1 MSNVEQLPSTLGNI
15 NKQLKALKAATENVW
30 RNFTMLPEKT
40 LYSVISDDIS
50 DVVLDF
56 QTLEKQSRVMEDF
69 SGAQYKLI
77 TEGPGAFLRQHSVD
91 QQSHDLRGQGVN
103 TERPAILIG
112 PQTRDISGQTTP
124 RQDSAETNKNAGIE
138 AINFAHPQLE
148 RAKEFL
154 KPGVGLQA
162 ALSEVQSMLGLKND
176 DPRIAALRQQS
187 LSMAAS
193 GHAPSEV
200 VDTQKKLA
208 GEGLDASQVL
218 AQTPAQLNGDTPD
231 AQMAVTV
238 KGDNLDGDI
247 IKLFATW
254 ETLRINL
261 FEGQSSALRELT
273 QTATG
278 WLTTLNTWITDNP
291 QLVNSLLGLALGITG
306 IVGALSS
313 VSAAIAPV
321 LSGINMLMAGTGV
334 LGPLFTSTGGMIAAA
349 FAAIGLP
356 LLPVIALIAGIGIAI
371 VKLWEPI
378 SAFVSGLVAGFSSVI
393 GPITLTFA
401 PFKAALGWITD
412 LFTPIKFTQD
422 QLAGFSNV
430 GKLVG
435 EAIGEIFVT
444 LKNAVSQI
452 GEVFNWARKGVDSVL
467 NIFSSDSDEPAEN
480 LSAPAAFAPNISP
493 TGGTLSLYQPAKNSV
508 ANNLTDNRA
517 TTMNF
522 SFTATPETDYP
533 KIQGFINQAMNER
546 DRNDENALHSQFSN
560 GGFYS

>member
-124 RQDSAETNKNAGIE
+124 RQESAETNKNAGIE

-154 KPGVGLQA
+154 KPGAELQA

-176 DPRIAALRQQS
+176 DPRMAALRQQS

-200 VDTQKKLA
+200 VATQKKLA

-247 IKLFATW
+247 TKLFATW

-444 LKNAVSQI
+444 LTNAVSQI

-493 TGGTLSLYQPAKNSV
+493 TGGMLSLYQPAKNSV

>member
-124 RQDSAETNKNAGIE
+124 RQESAETNKNAGIE

-208 GEGLDASQVL
+208 GDGLDASQVL

-247 IKLFATW
+247 TKLFATW

-278 WLTTLNTWITDNP
+278 WLTTLNTWINDNP

-444 LKNAVSQI
+444 LTNAVSQI

>member
-1 MSNVEQLPSTLGNI
+1 MSNVGQLPTTLGNI
-15 NKQLKALKAATENVW
+15 NKQLKSLKAATENVW
-30 RNFTMLPEKT
+30 RNFTTLPKKT

-50 DVVLDF
+50 DIVLDF
-56 QTLEKQSRVMEDF
+56 QTLEKQTRVMENV
-69 SGAQYKLI
+69 SGEQYKLFP
-77 TEGPGAFLRQHSVD
+77 EVPGVFLRQNFID
-91 QQSHDLRGQGVN
+91 QQSHDLHGQGAK
-103 TERPAILIG
+103 TELRTLLVEQ
-112 PQTRDISGQTTP
+112 QTSDISGQTIP
-124 RQDSAETNKNAGIE
+124 RPESAEANKNTGIA
-138 AINFAHPQLE
+138 AINFTHPQLE
-148 RAKEFL
+148 LAKEFL
-154 KPGVGLQA
+154 KPGAELQA
-162 ALSEVQSMLGLKND
+162 ALSDVQSMLGLKND
-176 DPRIAALRQQS
+176 DPRLAALRQQS

-200 VDTQKKLA
+200 VATQKKLA
-208 GEGLDASQVL
+208 GDGLDASQVL
-218 AQTPAQLNGDTPD
+218 AQTPAQLNGDTPE

-238 KGDNLDGDI
+238 KSDNLDGDI
-247 IKLFATW
+247 TKLFATW

-278 WLTTLNTWITDNP
+278 WLTTLNTWITENP
-291 QLVNSLLGLALGITG
+291 QLVNSLLGLALGVTG
-306 IVGALSS
+306 IVGGLSS
-313 VSAAIAPV
+313 LSAAIAPV
-321 LSGINMLMAGTGV
+321 LSGVNMLMAGTGV
-334 LGPLFTSTGGMIAAA
+334 LGPLLTSTGGMIAAA
-349 FAAIGLP
+349 FTAIGLP

-371 VKLWEPI
+371 VKLWEPL
-378 SAFVSGLVAGFSSVI
+378 SAFVSGLVAGFSSAI

-401 PFKAALGWITD
+401 PFKAALAWITD

-444 LKNAVSQI
+444 LSKAVSQI

-467 NIFSSDSDEPAEN
+467 NIFSSDSDEPADS
-480 LSAPAAFAPNISP
+480 LSAPAALAPNLSP
-493 TGGTLSLYQPAKNSV
+493 TGGTLSLYQPAKNNF

-533 KIQGFINQAMNER
+533 KIQGFITKAMNER
-546 DRNDENALHSQFSN
+546 DRNYENALHSQFSN

>member
-124 RQDSAETNKNAGIE
+124 RQESAETNKNAGIE

-154 KPGVGLQA
+154 KPGAGLQA

-200 VDTQKKLA
+200 VATQKKLA
-208 GEGLDASQVL
+208 GDGLDASQVL

-247 IKLFATW
+247 TKLFATW

-278 WLTTLNTWITDNP
+278 WLTTLNTWINDNP

-444 LKNAVSQI
+444 LTNAVSQI

-493 TGGTLSLYQPAKNSV
+493 TGGMLSLYQPAKNSV